1 MLPETL
7 VTHTR
12 ARESGFGVRG
22 IRRILWANS
31 PMRKLRKTGAVDPDG
46 NVVTIPRLPPV
57 AGADKPAGWERWSDA
72 EKVGHLLGLSLDRM
86 DDYLS
91 WPPDNLDPHRL
102 AAQTQAARVV
112 TMIAARAGV
121 EARRSRER
129 EQALQALVR
138 DL

>member
-1 MLPETL
+1 M
-7 VTHTR
+7 
-12 ARESGFGVRG
+12 
-22 IRRILWANS
+22 ANS

-72 EKVGHLLGLSLDRM
+72 EKVGHLLGLTLDRM
-86 DDYLS
+86 YDYLS

-102 AAQTQAARVV
+102 AAQQQTVRIVA
-112 TMIAARAGV
+112 MIAARAGV

-138 DL
+138 DLPPRFRPHRPG